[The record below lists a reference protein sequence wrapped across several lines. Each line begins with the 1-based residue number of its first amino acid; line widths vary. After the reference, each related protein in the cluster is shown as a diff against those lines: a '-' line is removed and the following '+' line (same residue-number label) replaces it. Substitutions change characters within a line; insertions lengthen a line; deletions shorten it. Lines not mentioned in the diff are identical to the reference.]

1 MAINQ
6 TNDQVELERVS
17 RESLVAKYEALELL
31 LDENTPAGKA
41 FKTLVT
47 DGYLKEKAVEFTSLL
62 STEYVRKGGFRGTI
76 MEELVAISAFEQYLL
91 DVQRLGAPV
100 DEYEDEEDGE

>member
-41 FKTLVT
+41 FKTLIT
-47 DGYLKEKAVEFTSLL
+47 EGYLNEKAVEYTSLL
-62 STEYVRKGGFRGTI
+62 STEYVRAKGLRGSI
-76 MEELVAISAFEQYLL
+76 MEELVANSALEQYLL
-91 DVQRLGAPV
+91 DVQTLGAPV
-100 DEYEDEEDGE
+100 EEDTEETEE